1 MQSQSQS
8 PMNLNTGSFN
18 DKSPQILSSFVTNIQ
33 KGKEVAPIGT
43 IKEMGGRNYIKTVEG
58 WKYHGKGTGS
68 KAQEHGE
75 STGVAVKTEGGGSHI
90 PTMADLTP
98 TEKNYLATNF
108 KHNSDEIQAKE
119 SEMID
124 NLQRKGVLEHISGER
139 YKIHSNL
146 LKPVKTQK
154 EESMTDEEHLENAQ
168 NKMSDYQDMVDTF
181 LQVPNTNI
189 LVYGS
194 GGTGKTY
201 NMVKSIG
208 SQGLVKFE
216 PGMEEGSDEYDVR
229 IVSSKVTPAELYKL
243 LYLNR
248 KKQIV
253 FDDVTSIFE
262 SDDSLELLKH
272 ALDTGDDALVQWNSS
287 KKIYHEVGSDP
298 EDPDYVKIALPKAF
312 KFTGQAAIITNK
324 AAEEFSNDPHL
335 RALKTRCWSKNLQ
348 MSKKETAAMIGSI
361 LDHVNYKGLETFG
374 NLSPEQTQ
382 QEKRD
387 IFGLLKDNLD
397 EISEDK
403 LSMRA
408 MRSLIAQKRILESK
422 GKPWKE
428 AVTRQLL
435 EKGIWSEEILKAF
448 ETLGINLNNDV
459 IEKGGE
465 GSRGGKV
472 IGRTKSGK
480 PVYGDRGAIGSGG
493 INTYH
498 DFTKEDHEDA
508 ASLHQTKFLEESVNK
523 VKANDHLIFANSH
536 IKNSKEKE

>member
-1 MQSQSQS
+1 LQSQSQS
-8 PMNLNTGSFN
+8 SMNLNTGSFN
-18 DKSPQILSSFVTNIQ
+18 DKSPQILLSFVTDIQ

-43 IKEMGGRNYIKTVEG
+43 IKDMGGRNYIKTAQG

-75 STGVAVKTEGGGSHI
+75 STEVVVKTEGGGSHI
-90 PTMADLTP
+90 PTMSDLTP

-108 KHNSDEIQAKE
+108 KHNSDEIRASE
-119 SEMID
+119 SEMTD
-124 NLQRKGVLEHISGER
+124 NLQRKGVLEHVSGDR
-139 YKIHSNL
+139 YKIHPNL

-154 EESMTDEEHLENAQ
+154 EESMTDEDHLKSAQ
-168 NKMSDYQDMVDTF
+168 DKMSDYQDMVDTF

-194 GGTGKTY
+194 GGTGKTF
-201 NMVKSIG
+201 NMIKSIND
-208 SQGLVKFE
+208 QDLRKFE

-229 IVSSKVTPAELYKL
+229 VVSSKVTPAELYKL

-248 KKQIV
+248 DKKIV

-262 SDDSLELLKH
+262 NDDSLELLKH

-287 KKIYHEVGSDP
+287 KKVYHETHGGD
-298 EDPDYVKIALPKAF
+298 EDHPDYQKYPLPKAF
-312 KFTGQAAIITNK
+312 KFKGQAAIITNK
-324 AAEEFSNDPHL
+324 AAEEFSSDPHL
-335 RALKTRCWSKNLQ
+335 RALKTRCWSKSLQ
-348 MSKKETAAMIGSI
+348 MSKKETAAMIGSV
-361 LDHVNYKGLETFG
+361 LDKVNYKGLETFG
-374 NLSPEQTQ
+374 DLSPEQAK
-382 QEKRD
+382 QEKKD
-387 IFGLLKDNLD
+387 IYALLTDNLD

-448 ETLGINLNNDV
+448 ETLGIAL
-459 IEKGGE
+459 
-465 GSRGGKV
+465 
-472 IGRTKSGK
+472 
-480 PVYGDRGAIGSGG
+480 
-493 INTYH
+493 
-498 DFTKEDHEDA
+498 
-508 ASLHQTKFLEESVNK
+508 
-523 VKANDHLIFANSH
+523 
-536 IKNSKEKE
+536 